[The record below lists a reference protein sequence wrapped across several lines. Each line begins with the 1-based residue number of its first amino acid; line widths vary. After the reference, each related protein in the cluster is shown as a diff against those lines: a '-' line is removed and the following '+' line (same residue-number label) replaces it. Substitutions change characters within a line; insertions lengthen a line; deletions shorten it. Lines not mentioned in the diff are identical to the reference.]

1 MYVHYIDADKRLDEW
16 MPDTKVRLK
25 SKSKSA
31 SPSRGGNGNGA
42 GHRNGNSAG
51 KDGGDNGA
59 GNGAAA
65 AEGGGSNG
73 RKRRRGRS
81 PAVREGDGPGL
92 QHAVEDGIEG
102 DQPDEKPLNIVE
114 PVVTASTSTLAEAVA
129 SGPSVPPARA
139 AGSSKL
145 KMKSKGLQRN
155 KDMTEEEFD
164 IQHHKQITARR
175 NFDKVNFGHWQIKT
189 WCVPPAL

>member
-1 MYVHYIDADKRLDEW
+1 M
-16 MPDTKVRLK
+16 T
-25 SKSKSA
+25 
-31 SPSRGGNGNGA
+31 
-42 GHRNGNSAG
+42 
-51 KDGGDNGA
+51 
-59 GNGAAA
+59 
-65 AEGGGSNG
+65 
-73 RKRRRGRS
+73 
-81 PAVREGDGPGL
+81 
-92 QHAVEDGIEG
+92 
-102 DQPDEKPLNIVE
+102 IVE
-114 PVVTASTSTLAEAVA
+114 PVVAASTSTSAEAAA

-145 KMKSKGLQRN
+145 KMKSKGLHRN